1 MASGGAGN
9 RTLVRVWFRNRIY
22 VRRSLFQRLPEPAR
36 NRPFRGLPP
45 EVSPR
50 ASEDHAQPARICDPI
65 LCAPG
70 GLSEPEV
77 RQASFS
83 AQLTQPAPG
92 YRWRLVVSKWFSQ
105 GPGPGHA
112 AIPSSNPSKPIAP
125 GCVIMIHVSYR
136 PGNLPP
142 DRPEIGSPPHP
153 RQSRKHESTKHT
165 CQFRAFVL
173 SCFRGFSAP
182 ARGPSPSRPTSRA
195 AAPDTRARTP
205 SAPHPRGRYQA
216 ARRCG
221 STAGS
226 G

>member
-65 LCAPG
+65 HRAPG

-125 GCVIMIHVSYR
+125 GCVRMIHIWGP
-136 PGNLPP
+136 PGKPP
-142 DRPEIGSPPHP
+142 TPP
-153 RQSRKHESTKHT
+153 RQQHSRKHETTKGPAV
-165 CQFRAFVL
+165 FRGFVL

-182 ARGPSPSRPTSRA
+182 TEAPSPSRPTSPA
-195 AAPDTRARTP
+195 AAPDRAARIS
-205 SAPHPRGRYQA
+205 SAPRLQGRYRA